1 MHLRKRLLARLL
13 LGLPVR
19 FLREAR
25 AAASI
30 RHPNVAWVS
39 DLSRTDQNYF
49 YAMEFVEGERF
60 KAYQALSPREVRE
73 GEFGTKN
80 LDVLS

>member
-1 MHLRKRLLARLL
+1 VIYGQTSLKFSARLL
-13 LGLPVR
+13 HALPVR
-19 FLREAR
+19 FLRDAP

-30 RHPNVAWVS
+30 CHNVALVS

-49 YAMEFVEGERF
+49 YAMEFVGGKHS
-60 KAYQALSPREVRE
+60 KAYQALSPRE
-73 GEFGTKN
+73 GEVGTKN